1 MVVAGILHFVATD
14 AYISIMPDYL
24 PLHRE
29 LVYLS
34 GIFEILFGLGLL
46 WHKTREAAGT
56 CLILLYLA
64 ILPANFNMAVQDIQP
79 AGFHISA
86 FLLWARL
93 PLQLVFIYWAWRV
106 SRPESKGEETLG

>member
-34 GIFEILFGLGLL
+34 GIFEFCSAWDFFGI
-46 WHKTREAAGT
+46 KPERR
-56 CLILLYLA
+56 
-64 ILPANFNMAVQDIQP
+64 PAP
-79 AGFHISA
+79 A
-86 FLLWARL
+86 
-93 PLQLVFIYWAWRV
+93 
-106 SRPESKGEETLG
+106 